1 MSSPSVLVVDDDE
14 GAVETLT
21 DILTAKQYRVE
32 IARSGEDAI
41 SLARTTPFDAILMDI
56 VMPGVNGV
64 EALRSIKAVDPAT
77 NVIMMTAY
85 TRHELVE
92 QARKAKAVA
101 VLPKPLDMD
110 RLLAL
115 LARTVRKNGGSKGK
129 PR

>member
-14 GAVETLT
+14 GTVETLT

-32 IARSGEDAI
+32 IARSGEEAI
-41 SLARTTPFDAILMDI
+41 SLARTTPFDAVLMDI

-64 EALRSIKAVDPAT
+64 EALRSIKAVDPET

-85 TRHELVE
+85 T
-92 QARKAKAVA
+92 
-101 VLPKPLDMD
+101 

>member
-1 MSSPSVLVVDDDE
+1 MSPPSVLIVDDDE

-21 DILTAKQYRVE
+21 DILTAKQYQVE

-64 EALRSIKAVDPAT
+64 EALRSIRAAAPETK
-77 NVIMMTAY
+77 VIMMTAY

-92 QARKAKAVA
+92 QARKAKAFA
-101 VLPKPLDMD
+101 VLLKPLDID
-110 RLLAL
+110 RLLVL
-115 LARTVRKNGGSKGK
+115 LDRTVRKNGGSMGK

>member
-1 MSSPSVLVVDDDE
+1 MSPPSVLIVDDDV

-64 EALRSIKAVDPAT
+64 GPRRSSGAAPTGT
-77 NVIMMTAY
+77 NVIMMPAY
-85 TRHELVE
+85 PRHELVE
-92 QARKAKAVA
+92 QARKAKAI
-101 VLPKPLDMD
+101 
-110 RLLAL
+110 
-115 LARTVRKNGGSKGK
+115 
-129 PR
+129 

>member
-14 GAVETLT
+14 GTVETLT

-32 IARSGEDAI
+32 IARSGEEAI
-41 SLARTTPFDAILMDI
+41 SLARTTPFDAVLMDI
-56 VMPGVNGV
+56 GRRGVRGV
-64 EALRSIKAVDPAT
+64 EPPGSIKAVAPET
-77 NVIMMTAY
+77 NVIMMPAY
-85 TRHELVE
+85 PRHELVE